1 MPKRKK
7 LDLLRPAVDWMAAA
21 AGAGHSGAPGATGPG
36 SQGGAGAEGGTSGD
50 FNVAG
55 RCGQTATTSIAPGT
69 SSTTPP
75 GSSMH
80 HAALWDKKA
89 ALAFRLIAEIQAD
102 EDDVACMRDVEGFD

>member
-7 LDLLRPAVDWMAAA
+7 LDFLGPAMDWMAAA
-21 AGAGHSGAPGATGPG
+21 AGARHSGAPGATGPG

-55 RCGQTATTSIAPGT
+55 RCGQTATPSIAPGT

-75 GSSMH
+75 GSSMR
-80 HAALWDKKA
+80 HAALWDKA
-89 ALAFRLIAEIQAD
+89 ALAVRLLAKIRAD